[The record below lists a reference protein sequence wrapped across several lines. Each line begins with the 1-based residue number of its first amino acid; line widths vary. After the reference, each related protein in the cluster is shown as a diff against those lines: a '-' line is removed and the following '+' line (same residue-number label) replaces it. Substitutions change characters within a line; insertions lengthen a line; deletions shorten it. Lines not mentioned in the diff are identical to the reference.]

1 MAHSLIAGGRLVRVS
16 CTVMTWR
23 ETGLQFRGLR
33 KRDDTRHLVH
43 HWTGGAGP
51 ARQVFRTLQS
61 RTGSF
66 GQPLRLS
73 AHLCVEPDG
82 TVYQF
87 ADLDMRCAHAGTVD
101 DWDQDGHE
109 LSANAWS
116 IGIEAVNPAT
126 IALTKPGEPIK
137 VTLTQRNVTRQLVRE
152 EIHGVELTAT
162 TFTAEQVKAQLD
174 LTRVICGHYG
184 LPVAVP
190 LEAGDVL
197 ARVMT
202 EPEFLA
208 FRGVLGHY
216 MLTRQKRDP
225 GLALMRA
232 IAAMPLRGDDGRAE

>member
-1 MAHSLIAGGRLVRVS
+1 MPVNCRVLG
-16 CTVMTWR
+16 WG
-23 ETGLQFRGLR
+23 ETGLIFRGLR
-33 KRDDTRHLVH
+33 KREQTRHLVH

-73 AHLCVEPDG
+73 VHLCVESDG

-101 DWDQDGHE
+101 DWDRDGHE

-116 IGIEAVNPAT
+116 VGIESVNPAT
-126 IALTKPGEPIK
+126 VVTPRAGEAAKIE
-137 VTLTQRNVTRQLVRE
+137 VTQRNVTRQLVRE
-152 EIHGVELTAT
+152 EIHGVELVQT
-162 TFTAEQVKAQLD
+162 TFTAAQVVTLLE
-174 LTRVICGHYG
+174 LTRAICGHYG
-184 LPVAVP
+184 LPLAVP
-190 LEAGDVL
+190 MEHGDVF

-208 FRGVLGHY
+208 FHGVLGHY
-216 MLTRQKRDP
+216 MLTRGKRDP

-232 IAAMPLRGDDGRAE
+232 VAAMPFRGNDGRAE